1 MSIELALADAKRNKH
16 QANARCRL
24 TLKGSGV
31 QYDGRIH
38 GERDQ
43 PATQA
48 GTVMLDLDD
57 GGWVSVEVGEIAAVE
72 SHP

>member
-1 MSIELALADAKRNKH
+1 MGIELALADAKRNKH
-16 QANARCRL
+16 QANACCRL

-31 QYDGRIH
+31 QYDGKIH
-38 GERDQ
+38 GDRDH

-48 GTVMLDLDD
+48 GTVMLDLND
-57 GGWVSVEVGEIAAVE
+57 GGWVTVEVDEIAAVE